1 MAKEVVWTKIIL
13 ENNLCASCG
22 SISSS
27 VVSSTVSKTTAKV
40 NE

>member
-1 MAKEVVWTKIIL
+1 MYGNPYF
-13 ENNLCASCG
+13 NNLCASCG
-22 SISSS
+22 SVSSS